1 MFVSEGSE
9 RVKTAMLS
17 FKLNQVLSN
26 SSVLRVQASLK
37 KLERKERNMPTT
49 PLNII
54 NCTPEEFFH
63 QMVITKNI
71 FKDTVVSDSRGCMH
85 CITTLTKLS
94 AGNTVIPQNF
104 EQWTSK
110 ERRDFISSMSTW
122 ALCYDQVDW
131 VNVGVDPQNLEDRD
145 GNEYS
150 ASYR

>member
-1 MFVSEGSE
+1 
-9 RVKTAMLS
+9 
-17 FKLNQVLSN
+17 
-26 SSVLRVQASLK
+26 
-37 KLERKERNMPTT
+37 MPIT

-85 CITTLTKLS
+85 YITSLTKLS
-94 AGNTVIPQNF
+94 AGNTVIQQDF

-110 ERRDFISSMSTW
+110 ERQDFISSLSTW
-122 ALCYDQVDW
+122 ALCYDHVDW
-131 VNVGVDPQNLEDRD
+131 VNVSINPENLEDRE

-150 ASYR
+150 A